1 MDRLTPEAL
10 AQILQEPRRDVLTK
24 VLRVLGPDRTTAV
37 LVETLQCEAN
47 GGLLTHDGTRR
58 RTPGGV
64 FFHLVRQQVSRAERW
79 ELFRR

>member
-1 MDRLTPEAL
+1 MDALTPARL

-24 VLRVLGPDRTTAV
+24 VLRVLGPARTTAL
-37 LVETLQCEAN
+37 LVETLHTEAA
-47 GGLLTHDGTRR
+47 GGLRTVDGTRR

-64 FFHLVRQQVSRAERW
+64 FFHLVRQQVSQAERW